1 MASRLFDLTGR
12 VALVTGS
19 TRGIGLAIATA
30 MAEQG
35 ARVVI
40 SSRKADACR
49 EVAERLRS
57 AGHEALDVPAHVGD
71 TAQLAALVERVLA
84 QWGRIDDLVCN
95 AAVNPYFGPLHE
107 ISDDAYAR
115 IMDVNVG
122 SVLRLTRLVI
132 PQMAE
137 RGDGTVTVLS
147 SIAGFIGDRMLGAYG
162 IAKAAQQQLVRN
174 LAVEWG
180 ERGVRVNAIAPGVIR
195 TDFSRALWESEEI
208 HGATVARTA
217 LGRIGEPDEIAG
229 AAVYFASPAGRYTTG
244 TTLVVDGGY
253 LIRGDL

>member
-1 MASRLFDLTGR
+1 MTTRLFDLSGR
-12 VALVTGS
+12 VAVVTGS
-19 TRGIGLAIATA
+19 TRGIGRAIATA
-30 MAEQG
+30 MAEHG

-40 SSRKADACR
+40 SSRKEDACR
-49 EVAERLRS
+49 QVVHDLRA
-57 AGHEALDVPAHVGD
+57 AGYEALAVPAHVGD
-71 TAQLAALVERVLA
+71 ADQLEALVARTLA
-84 QWGRIDDLVCN
+84 EWGRIDDLVCN
-95 AAVNPYFGPLHE
+95 AAVNPYFGPLHA
-107 ISDDAYAR
+107 IGDDAWAR
-115 IMDVNVG
+115 ILDVNLT
-122 SVLRLTRLVI
+122 SVLRLCRLVL

-137 RGDGTVTVLS
+137 RNDGSITIVS

-180 ERGVRVNAIAPGVIR
+180 KHNIRVNAIAPGVIR

-208 HGATVARTA
+208 AGATIARTA
-217 LGRIGEPDEIAG
+217 LGRIGETDDIAG